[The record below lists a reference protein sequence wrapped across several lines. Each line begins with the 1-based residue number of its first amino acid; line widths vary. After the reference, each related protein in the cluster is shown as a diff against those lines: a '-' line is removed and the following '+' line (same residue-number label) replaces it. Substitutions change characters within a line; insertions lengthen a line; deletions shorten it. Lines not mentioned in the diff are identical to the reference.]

1 MESVKRCPACG
12 AENPPHAFFCEADGP
27 DGRCGVP
34 IADQP
39 VVPREARVPRA
50 EDDAGVAGAGQEP
63 QTMSRAWIVLRTGG
77 RIDVTDG
84 MVLGRADEDC
94 PAARLL
100 APHLTISRRHA
111 EIRRGP
117 DGYRIR
123 DLGSTNGTFV
133 NGTQIESGSDYAI
146 TSSDRIALSPEI
158 ETEFEV
164 EHEEDAP

>member
-1 MESVKRCPACG
+1 MESVKLCPACG
-12 AENPPHAFFCEADGP
+12 AENPPDEFFCKADRP
-27 DGRCGVP
+27 DGHCGAS

-50 EDDAGVAGAGQEP
+50 EDHAGAGQGP
-63 QTMSRAWIVLRTGG
+63 HTMSRAWIVLRTGE

-133 NGTQIESGSDYAI
+133 NGTQIAAETDHAI
-146 TSSDRIALSPEI
+146 AGGYRIGLSPEI
-158 ETEFEV
+158 EARFEI
-164 EHEEDAP
+164 EAEKPP